1 MKRFLTLI
9 LIFLAVLAGCSGLGG
24 PREGKE
30 LRQIGRALDLDLS
43 GGTLVRF
50 EDSHGGFHGDGKTV
64 AEVALDSLVEE
75 LEGAP
80 GWRPLPMTDSAAR
93 AVRLCGEGGAPVD
106 MMDLA
111 CRYITSQPE
120 GKRLDAICRMLF
132 QATQTMMPSGFF
144 SEPVKF
150 PSRCTLPDEVAG
162 PGLLMRSG
170 AKLEEG
176 LLFGTVSEEFSF
188 MTVSPEPENGWAAY
202 FAQND
207 DYRKLFAA
215 LARPNCLELLEFL
228 YSEKEHYIVAEA
240 AAARLGLPE
249 EEVAALFRE
258 MCGIHLLH
266 RLEMELASGMIDT
279 YIINENFALIP
290 FLLTGRCLIEKDMAF
305 YVQWI
310 TRKRPLLRKPGEEK
324 KKEKN
329 G

>member
-1 MKRFLTLI
+1 M
-9 LIFLAVLAGCSGLGG
+9 ANVLSG
-24 PREGKE
+24 RIVE
-30 LRQIGRALDLDLS
+30 LRKERGLTQEQLGQLVGVSAQAVSKWEKGGAPDVELLPALADRLGVS
-43 GGTLVRF
+43 I
-50 EDSHGGFHGDGKTV
+50 
-64 AEVALDSLVEE
+64 DSLF
-75 LEGAP
+75 G
-80 GWRPLPMTDSAAR
+80 R
-93 AVRLCGEGGAPVD
+93 EGGAPVD

-215 LARPNCLELLEFL
+215 LARPNCLELLELL
-228 YSEKEHYIVAEA
+228 YSEEEHYIVAEA
-240 AAARLGLPE
+240 AAARLGLPV
-249 EEVAALFRE
+249 EEVASLFEE
-258 MCGIHLLH
+258 MCAIHLLH
-266 RLEMELASGMIDT
+266 RLEMELASGMVNT
-279 YIINENFALIP
+279 YIVNENFAFIP
-290 FLLTGRCLIEKDMAF
+290 FMLAGRCLIEKEMAF
-305 YVQWI
+305 YIQWI
-310 TRKRPLLRKPGEEK
+310 TRKSPLLRKPQED
-324 KKEKN
+324 KKEEAKP
-329 G
+329 

>member
-1 MKRFLTLI
+1 MDNNLI
-9 LIFLAVLAGCSGLGG
+9 G
-24 PREGKE
+24 E
-30 LRQIGRALDLDLS
+30 QITRYRKALNM
-43 GGTLVRF
+43 TQ
-50 EDSHGGFHGDGKTV
+50 
-64 AEVALDSLVEE
+64 EE
-75 LEGAP
+75 LGK
-80 GWRPLPMTDSAAR
+80 AAGVSTQ
-93 AVRLCGEGGAPVD
+93 AVSRWENGGAPDVSLLPAIADRLGVTIDALFGREGGVPVD
-106 MMDLA
+106 IMDLA
-111 CRYITSQPE
+111 CRCIASQPE
-120 GKRLDAICRMLF
+120 GKRLDTICRMLF
-132 QATQTMMPSGFF
+132 QSTQSMMPSGVL
-144 SEPVKF
+144 SEPIQF
-150 PSRCTLPDEVAG
+150 PARCMLPGEKG
-162 PGLLMRSG
+162 EPSLLMRNG

-176 LLFGTVSEEFSF
+176 LLFGVVSEEFSF
-188 MTVSPEPENGWAAY
+188 MTIAPEPEAGYAAY
-202 FAQND
+202 FAEND
-207 DYRKLFAA
+207 DYRKLFAV